1 MKYSLSAIAQIVDG
15 ELINSTDDLIT
26 EITFNGRTAQPG
38 TLFIPI
44 TWGNDGHNFIQG
56 AIDNGASATLW
67 AADHL
72 KNQPTDFPVIIV
84 KDTLHAFQQL
94 AQAYLKEVA
103 PKVIAVSGSNGKTT
117 TKDFIATIASTT
129 YRTVKTPKNFNNEL
143 GVPLTI
149 LSMPADTEVLVIELG
164 MDHPH
169 DLDVLSKLVNPD
181 IAVLTMIGEAHI
193 EFFKTRARIADGKM
207 EIING
212 LKSNGILVYNGDE
225 PLLVERAANY
235 NIQTRTFGLSTNNQ
249 LFASEIALKTQ
260 NARFT
265 TNQFTEAFQIPLTG
279 NYNVSNALAAISVGQ
294 ILEIPMPLMQN
305 ALQETVVTEN
315 RTEWLD
321 GNFGGQIL
329 SDVYN
334 SNPTAVRE
342 VLKSFAAIQNNHHKF
357 IVLGDMLELGTA
369 GPDLHAGLAN
379 DVIAAQP
386 DFVYLV
392 GPLMQN
398 LANKITALNPQF
410 TVKTFSEPEIDLLVQ
425 TLQKQLQKNDQILI
439 KASHGLHLERIVKA
453 LTNQP

>member
-1 MKYSLSAIAQIVDG
+1 MKYSLATIAQLVDG
-15 ELINSTDDLIT
+15 ELLNSTSEPIT
-26 EITFNGRTAQPG
+26 EITFDGRTAKPG
-38 TLFIPI
+38 SLFIPI

-67 AADHL
+67 AADHGE
-72 KNQPTDFPVIIV
+72 NQPSDFPIIIV
-84 KDTLHAFQQL
+84 QDTLKAFQQL
-94 AQAYLKEVA
+94 AQAYLKEIE

-117 TKDFIATIASTT
+117 TKDFIATIASTM
-129 YRTVKTPKNFNNEL
+129 YRTVKTAKNFNNEL

-169 DLDVLSKLVNPD
+169 DLDSLSKLVTPD

-212 LKSNGILVYNGDE
+212 LKPNGVLVYNGDE
-225 PLLVERAANY
+225 PLLIERAANL
-235 NIQTRTFGLSTNNQ
+235 NFQTKTFGLSTDNQ
-249 LFASEIALKTQ
+249 LFASQITLTDQKA
-260 NARFT
+260 NFT
-265 TNQFTEAFQIPLTG
+265 TNQMKEAFQIPLTG

-294 ILEIPMPLMQN
+294 LLKVPANLMKT
-305 ALQETVVTEN
+305 ALQGTIITEN
-315 RTEWLD
+315 RTEWIA

-342 VLKSFAAIQNNHHKF
+342 VLKSFSAIKKHNRKF
-357 IVLGDMLELGTA
+357 VVLGDMLELGTA
-369 GPDLHAGLAN
+369 GPELHASLAT
-379 DVIAAQP
+379 DVIDAKP
-386 DFVYLV
+386 DAIFLV

-398 LANKITALNPQF
+398 LADKITNQDPQL
-410 TVKTFSEPEIDLLVQ
+410 TVHSFLEPEIDTLIK
-425 TLQKQLQKNDQILI
+425 TLQAQLQTNDQILI
-439 KASHGLHLERIVKA
+439 KASHGLHLERIVQA
-453 LTNQP
+453 LTK